1 MLNKALEA
9 LKILEQHGYSCYIVG
24 GYVRD
29 YLLGIK
35 SNDIDICTNAT
46 PKQIIEIFD
55 TNNYVETGYG
65 SVRIIYKKY
74 GFDITTYRREIKY
87 ENNRK
92 PIKIKYIND
101 IAKDLI
107 RRDFTINTLC
117 MNSEGKIMDL
127 LYATPDLNK
136 KIIRTVGH
144 PRYRLKEDS
153 LRILRAI
160 RFATYLDFE
169 IDKKTKKY
177 IIKYGYLL
185 KKLSYNRKK
194 EELNKIFSSKNKNKG
209 ITLLEELKL
218 TEHLELHNLDKI
230 KNINNLIGIW
240 SLLEVD
246 NIYPFTK
253 LEKEQMPKIREIYK
267 LNILD
272 NYILY
277 KYGLYLATI
286 VADMKNISKKTINLR
301 YSLLP
306 ISTQNDIVIKPIEIS
321 QVLKKE
327 PGSYIK
333 EIIKDLE
340 IQILSSNLKNNK
352 EDITKYIINNYK

>member
-1 MLNKALEA
+1 MLNKALEV
-9 LKILEQHGYSCYIVG
+9 LEQHGYSCYIVG

-29 YLLGIK
+29 YLLGVK

-46 PKQIIEIFD
+46 PKELITIFD
-55 TNNYVETGYG
+55 TNNYVDTGYG

-74 GFDITTYRREIKY
+74 GFDITTYRKEIKY

-117 MNSEGKIMDL
+117 MNSAGEIIDL

-136 KIIRTVGH
+136 KVIRTVGH

-160 RFATYLDFE
+160 RFATNLDFE

-177 IIKYGYLL
+177 IMKYGYLL
-185 KKLSYNRKK
+185 KNLSYNRKK

-209 ITLLEELKL
+209 IALLEELKL
-218 TEHLELHNLDKI
+218 IEEHRRNKQKQKTKI
-230 KNINNLIGIW
+230 QHTNNGM
-240 SLLEVD
+240 S
-246 NIYPFTK
+246 TK
-253 LEKEQMPKIREIYK
+253 RK
-267 LNILD
+267 
-272 NYILY
+272 
-277 KYGLYLATI
+277 
-286 VADMKNISKKTINLR
+286 
-301 YSLLP
+301 
-306 ISTQNDIVIKPIEIS
+306 
-321 QVLKKE
+321 
-327 PGSYIK
+327 
-333 EIIKDLE
+333 
-340 IQILSSNLKNNK
+340 
-352 EDITKYIINNYK
+352 